1 MIRLASSTL
10 TPSSRLSEPELS
22 AKGPP
27 ITNVPVSIRAS
38 MNSACSSQPGCSRT
52 PPLVHVGPARQTTT
66 TRIGMHSAY
75 ALTGAASGWDGAVA
89 NVRHARRL
97 EHLGPL
103 EPGDRRPDAVEEPG
117 SAAQQHRG
125 QVEQEV
131 VDQAGVDR
139 LVDRVRSACDQD
151 ILLGRGGARIL
162 DRALEALGDEGE
174 GGPFLHH
181 EWLTRMVG
189 EHEDGLVKRWVVSPP
204 AVRVG
209 VVLPGPFAAAEH
221 TTPHHDGAGRAQRF
235 RDELVVRSGLSAGE
249 AVGLAP
255 ALERKDPLVQLVSP
269 LAKRILECRARPGDV
284 AVERDRNFRDDLA
297 HLSSYEVSVA
307 AA

>member
-10 TPSSRLSEPELS
+10 TPSSRLSEPESS

-27 ITNVPVSIRAS
+27 ITNVPFSIRAS
-38 MNSACSSQPGCSRT
+38 MNSAC
-52 PPLVHVGPARQTTT
+52 
-66 TRIGMHSAY
+66 
-75 ALTGAASGWDGAVA
+75 
-89 NVRHARRL
+89 
-97 EHLGPL
+97 
-103 EPGDRRPDAVEEPG
+103 
-117 SAAQQHRG
+117 
-125 QVEQEV
+125 
-131 VDQAGVDR
+131 
-139 LVDRVRSACDQD
+139 DQD
-151 ILLGRGGARIL
+151 ILLGCGGARIL
-162 DRALEALGDEGE
+162 DRAPEAFGDEGE
-174 GGPFLHH
+174 RGPSFHH
-181 EWLTRMVG
+181 ERLACVVG
-189 EHEDGLVKRWVVSPP
+189 KDEDGLVKRWVVSPP

-221 TTPHHDGAGRAQRF
+221 SSAHHDGAGRAQRF